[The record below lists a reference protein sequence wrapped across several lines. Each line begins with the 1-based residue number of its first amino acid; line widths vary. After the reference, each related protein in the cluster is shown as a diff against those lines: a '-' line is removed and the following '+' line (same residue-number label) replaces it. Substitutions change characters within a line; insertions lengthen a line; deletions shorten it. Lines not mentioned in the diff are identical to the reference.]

1 MFNSKKVSTFAE
13 EIKEIVMESN
23 VVSQEVSIVDAL
35 LAIYHQQNEGVRKSF
50 LKRVRQEDGLLDMPG
65 LRTREEM
72 MDVSRDRMKGI
83 IAGREHALS
92 HDEAMKMVDKA
103 IAEAVWM
110 WDGRTE
116 QQLNLHPPRHMW
128 QLNLVN
134 VLP

>member
-72 MDVSRDRMKGI
+72 MDVSRERMKGI
-83 IAGREHALS
+83 IAGREHTLS

-103 IAEAVWM
+103 IAEAV
-110 WDGRTE
+110 
-116 QQLNLHPPRHMW
+116 
-128 QLNLVN
+128 
-134 VLP
+134 